1 MFNRIKSNIA
11 IFPCGILVLFILIAI
26 FAPFIQSIKPLEMNS
41 ESLFMP
47 PNREFLLGTDN
58 FGRDQLSRLI
68 FGARISLGVSFISV
82 ISTILIAT
90 IIGSISGYIG
100 GITDEIIMKIMD
112 ALLAFPTIVLALGF
126 LTFTGGGVFN
136 LIVAINISLMPWFV
150 KVIRAKILSLKNNE
164 YITTSVALVG
174 SNQWILMRHLIPNT
188 FTTILVLISISL
200 PIAMIIESSL
210 SFMGIRIKSP
220 YISWGIMLR
229 NSLLYMEHAPWL
241 VIAPGI
247 AFLIVTM
254 TLGFIS
260 NFLRDTLD
268 PKMKFITKFRI

>member
-1 MFNRIKSNIA
+1 MFNRMKYNIV
-11 IFPCGILVLFILIAI
+11 IFSCGILVLFILIAI
-26 FAPFIQSIKPLEMNS
+26 FAPFIQLIKPLEMHA

-126 LTFTGGGVFN
+126 VTFTGGGVFN

-164 YITTSVALVG
+164 YIVASVALGG
-174 SNQWILMRHLIPNT
+174 SNRWIIMRHLIPNT
-188 FTTILVLISISL
+188 FATILVLISISL

-210 SFMGIRIKSP
+210 SFMGIGIKSP
-220 YISWGIMLR
+220 YFSWGIMLR
-229 NSLLYMEHAPWL
+229 NSLLYMENAPWL
-241 VIAPGI
+241 VIAPGVT
-247 AFLIVTM
+247 FLIITM
-254 TLGFIS
+254 TLGVIS